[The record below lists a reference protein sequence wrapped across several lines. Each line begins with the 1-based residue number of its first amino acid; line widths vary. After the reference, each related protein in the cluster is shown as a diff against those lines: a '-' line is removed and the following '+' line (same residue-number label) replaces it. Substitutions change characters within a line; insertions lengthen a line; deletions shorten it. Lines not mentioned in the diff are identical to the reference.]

1 MSTISTSSTRSLGKS
16 PAGGLEGHPD
26 FGPSTV
32 SDVGLAVGCAT
43 IYDWILK
50 YLFSIILAIT
60 GIYRSLSL
68 SQTQSP
74 GIYRYTYVYIHIY
87 VYIIYIYIYIYY
99 TYIGNT
105 Y

>member
-50 YLFSIILAIT
+50 YLFSII
-60 GIYRSLSL
+60 
-68 SQTQSP
+68 
-74 GIYRYTYVYIHIY
+74 
-87 VYIIYIYIYIYY
+87 
-99 TYIGNT
+99 
-105 Y
+105 